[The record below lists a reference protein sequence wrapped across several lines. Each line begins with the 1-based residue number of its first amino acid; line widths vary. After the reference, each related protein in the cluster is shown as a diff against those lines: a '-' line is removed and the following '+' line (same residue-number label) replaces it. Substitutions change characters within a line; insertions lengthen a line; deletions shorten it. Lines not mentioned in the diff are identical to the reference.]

1 MSAESLIG
9 GGNVINGIDLD
20 RVAALVS
27 NQPRLDATRQEHIIA
42 DAVRKYGERI
52 EMAQGLGNGA
62 RAKDKPI
69 LAGTRLRD
77 EDNKP

>member
-1 MSAESLIG
+1 
-9 GGNVINGIDLD
+9 
-20 RVAALVS
+20 VAALVS

-52 EMAQGLGNGA
+52 EKKGYLPAFRRRAMYDLLVQMAQGLGNGA

-69 LAGTRLRD
+69 LAETRLRD